1 MKPRGSRIR
10 AANSVGRTVPAGR
23 LPRDAVAVPVVPMV
37 SVVVSGVEEVTVRLA
52 GAKVHVTRVGSVPQ
66 AKLTVPVNPPV
77 GVSVMTVLADEPLW
91 MVRDDGFAFS
101 V

>member
-23 LPRDAVAVPVVPMV
+23 LPRDAVAVPVV

-77 GVSVMTVLADEPLW
+77 GVSVMTVLVDEPLW
-91 MVRDDGFAFS
+91 MVRDDGFALS

>member
-1 MKPRGSRIR
+1 MTS
-10 AANSVGRTVPAGR
+10 
-23 LPRDAVAVPVVPMV
+23 
-37 SVVVSGVEEVTVRLA
+37 
-52 GAKVHVTRVGSVPQ
+52 VGSVPQ

-91 MVRDDGFAFS
+91 MVRDDGFATS